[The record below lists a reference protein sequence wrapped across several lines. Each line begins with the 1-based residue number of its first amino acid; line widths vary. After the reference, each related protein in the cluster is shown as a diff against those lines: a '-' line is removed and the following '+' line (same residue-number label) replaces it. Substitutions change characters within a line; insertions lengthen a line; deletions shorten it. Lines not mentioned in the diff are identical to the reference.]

1 MPTKWKRKKG
11 MIGQPTGSASEA
23 SETAF
28 LASVFCTSR
37 HQGRTCNLETHRQL
51 GYLFCLEAPKLCSK
65 IILDFLR
72 QAGCGKTSGM
82 KYTHRPFTWTKREIK
97 KKKKTLQIV
106 LLLTV
111 AGKIDSRGWGRGTS
125 V

>member
-97 KKKKTLQIV
+97 KKKTLQIV